1 MKPVL
6 VLLLVLNLACAPPSS
21 NGLPDGYETAAPAYL
36 VLTQKALSYQA
47 DFDTE
52 AWGQM
57 LTDSVEF
64 ITPDGQ
70 VVWHG
75 KPAVLAG
82 WQQWRKQVGAERMY
96 LTDLTS
102 LPIQI
107 TEPVPLWEKTGVYV
121 VSYCTAHLMLRNGRQ
136 TDLLLNL
143 CCHFDASGHIDR
155 YLFLHQQPAS
165 DLITRKPVPVLKT
178 AFHF

>member
-6 VLLLVLNLACAPPSS
+6 FLLLALNLACAPPAP
-21 NGLPDGYETAAPAYL
+21 NDPPAEFGTADISYL

-52 AWGQM
+52 AWGEM

-64 ITPDGQ
+64 VAPDGQ
-70 VVWHG
+70 PVWRG

-82 WQQWRKQVGAERMY
+82 WQRWRQQLGVARMQ
-96 LTDLTS
+96 LTKLTH

-107 TEPVPLWEKTGVYV
+107 TQPSALWHKTGVHV
-121 VSYCTAHLMLRNGRQ
+121 VSYCTAHLTLRDGRQ
-136 TDLLLNL
+136 TDLLMNL
-143 CCHFDASGHIDR
+143 CCHFDATGHIDR
-155 YLFLHQQPAS
+155 YLFLHQRPINE
-165 DLITRKPVPVLKT
+165 LITRKPAPVFKKPYL
-178 AFHF
+178 F